1 MQQQVKIIIHL
12 KTKTTRMNN
21 LKNSVRLIGNLGMSP
36 EVKETANGKKL
47 AKFSIATNESYKD
60 ENGQKVEETIWHNL
74 IVWGKQADIAEK
86 YLTKGS
92 EVAIEGKLSNRNYT
106 DKDGIKRYVTEIIV
120 NEFLLL
126 GSRTK

>member
-106 DKDGIKRYVTEIIV
+106 DKEGIKRYVTEIIV

-126 GSRTK
+126 GNRTK

>member
-1 MQQQVKIIIHL
+1 MQQQVKNYYSF

-60 ENGQKVEETIWHNL
+60 ENGQKVEETMWHNL

-120 NEFLLL
+120 NEFLML
-126 GSRTK
+126 GNRTK

>member
-1 MQQQVKIIIHL
+1 MQQQVKNYYSF

-120 NEFLLL
+120 NEFLML
-126 GSRTK
+126 GNRTK